1 MTTNWGSTTLL
12 VHDLD
17 QARDFYAAAFGFE
30 TIVDSG
36 PVDPESFDQRTLHIG
51 LADGAGLWLLKAVG
65 GDALLVGRQAGG
77 QPLGVLSVTH
87 VDAVVQQAVDAGAR
101 LIAPP
106 TDDGSSRSARVKD
119 LYGNLLV
126 LVQPTAGVADAPAGA
141 DAAEP
146 AAEPAAPAEAAEA
159 EPTPPIPAAKPHK
172 ERQPAPAR
180 KSALSHVSAADH
192 THVVP
197 DNAPELPD
205 DSAAALADSAD
216 ASANDGTGTDAAAAP
231 KPESSAE

>member
-17 QARDFYAAAFGFE
+17 LARDFYAAAFGFE

-101 LIAPP
+101 LVAPP

-126 LVQPTAGVADAPAGA
+126 LVQPTAGVVDAPEG
-141 DAAEP
+141 
-146 AAEPAAPAEAAEA
+146 AEAAEPEPEA
-159 EPTPPIPAAKPHK
+159 AGPDTPAPTPAAAPKPHK

-197 DNAPELPD
+197 DNAPELPAD
-205 DSAAALADSAD
+205 DAGNAGNAENAEVAA
-216 ASANDGTGTDAAAAP
+216 TGGAAP
-231 KPESSAE
+231 APTPESSAE